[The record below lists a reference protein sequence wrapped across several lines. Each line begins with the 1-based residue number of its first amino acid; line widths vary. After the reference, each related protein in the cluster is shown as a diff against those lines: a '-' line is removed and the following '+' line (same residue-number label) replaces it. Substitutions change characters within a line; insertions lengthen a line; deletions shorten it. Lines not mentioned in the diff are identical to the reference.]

1 MNYLL
6 KSLLKQ
12 HSFLYLSITLLA
24 FLGGSAWAQSDV
36 KRPQILVSIQP
47 IALLVRDLVGD
58 QADVHTLLPGGS
70 SPHHFQLKVS
80 DRKRLLE
87 ADTLIWVGEDLE
99 RFLEKVANQRA
110 TNQQAVIEL
119 VAIEGL
125 EWPQMA
131 SVEAPEQGHGSDHQ
145 EHHQEHDHNDHHH
158 AHGVDPH
165 LWLSPANVQ
174 RVWHALAQQLG
185 EQFPHLIT
193 TINNR
198 LASQTQA
205 LQQAS
210 SATETAF
217 AGVTQGY
224 YVYHDGVA
232 HFAKANNLDQ
242 LGALT
247 QVPDE
252 AISAKHLRE
261 LNHNASNAA
270 CLIADWSEVQQA
282 SKYGKRLGLRV
293 ATVDVL
299 ATQTAY
305 TSYNDYY
312 TKFAKQFQGCFIL
325 TQ

>member
-1 MNYLL
+1 M
-6 KSLLKQ
+6 
-12 HSFLYLSITLLA
+12 YLSITLLA

-87 ADTLIWVGEDLE
+87 ADTLIWVSEDLE

-119 VAIEGL
+119 VAIDGL

-145 EHHQEHDHNDHHH
+145 EHHQEQDHNDHHH

-210 SATETAF
+210 SATEAAF

-261 LNHNASNAA
+261 LNHLS
-270 CLIADWSEVQQA
+270 LIH
-282 SKYGKRLGLRV
+282 
-293 ATVDVL
+293 
-299 ATQTAY
+299 
-305 TSYNDYY
+305 
-312 TKFAKQFQGCFIL
+312 I
-325 TQ
+325 